1 MIIRNANI
9 LTEKVGLL
17 HGDLK
22 IENGRIAAI
31 HSDLHADGEET
42 FDARGCILIPG
53 LVDIHNHGFFGT
65 EFAAADEEFDKGTEE
80 LAKRGIT
87 TVVPTLRCL
96 PKERLLAAIRNVKKE
111 MVRKPA
117 GAKLGGINM
126 EGPFIS
132 PNKTGSMLKEN
143 LSEPSRA
150 DLEGYLAECEGTLK
164 SMTLAPELPGVVDF
178 IEDILFAGAN
188 ASIGH
193 TCATFEEAKA
203 AADAG
208 ANLATHLYNAM
219 SPFTHRAPGVV
230 GEALLDERLSCELIC
245 DFIHNTPAAI
255 ALAIKNKGY
264 DKIAMISDTGRIS
277 GLGDGE
283 YVIEGKKRIVIGKTC
298 KTENGTI
305 AGSVCDLFYDFK
317 NLVEAGYPL
326 AEVSHMASRNPARLI
341 GLGHDRG
348 TIEIGKAAD
357 LVLLSPSCD
366 VAAVWVDGKRV

>member
-1 MIIRNANI
+1 MIIRNASI

-17 HGDLK
+17 RGDLK

-42 FDARGCILIPG
+42 LDARGNILIPG

-80 LAKRGIT
+80 LAKRGVT
-87 TVVPTLRCL
+87 TVVPTIRCL
-96 PKERLLAAIRNVKKE
+96 PKERMLAAIKNIKKE
-111 MVRKPA
+111 MIRRPN

-126 EGPFIS
+126 EGPFVS

-143 LSEPSRA
+143 LSVPSKK
-150 DLEGYLAECEGTLK
+150 DLEEYLAECDGALK
-164 SMTLAPELPGVVDF
+164 SITLAPELPGVPEL
-178 IEDILFAGAN
+178 IEKILFAGAN
-188 ASIGH
+188 PSIGH
-193 TCATFEEAKA
+193 TCATFEEARA

-208 ANLATHLYNAM
+208 ANLVTHLFKAM

-230 GEALLDERLSCELIC
+230 GEALLDDRLSCELIC
-245 DFIHNTPAAI
+245 DFVHNTPAAI

-283 YVIEGKKRIVIGKTC
+283 YVIEGKKRIVCGKSC

-317 NLVEAGYPL
+317 NLLTAGYPL

-341 GLGHDRG
+341 GLDYDRG
-348 TIEIGKAAD
+348 TIEVGKAAD
-357 LVLLSPSCD
+357 LVLLSPSFD
-366 VAAVWVDGKRV
+366 AVAVWVDGKRV

>member
-1 MIIRNANI
+1 MIIRNASI

-17 HGDLK
+17 RGDLK

-42 FDARGCILIPG
+42 LDARGNILIPG

-65 EFAAADEEFDKGTEE
+65 EFASADEEFDKGTEE
-80 LAKRGIT
+80 LAKRGVT
-87 TVVPTLRCL
+87 TVVPTIRCL
-96 PKERLLAAIRNVKKE
+96 PKERMLAAIKNIKKE
-111 MVRKPA
+111 MVRKPN

-126 EGPFIS
+126 EGPFVS

-143 LSEPSRA
+143 LSVPSKK
-150 DLEGYLAECEGTLK
+150 DLEEYLAECDGALK
-164 SMTLAPELPGVVDF
+164 SITLAPELPGVPEL
-178 IEDILFAGAN
+178 IEEILFAGAN
-188 ASIGH
+188 PSIGH
-193 TCATFEEAKA
+193 TCATFEEARA

-208 ANLATHLYNAM
+208 ANLVTHLFNAM

-230 GEALLDERLSCELIC
+230 GEALLDDRLSCELIC
-245 DFIHNTPAAI
+245 DFVHNTPAAI

-283 YVIEGKKRIVIGKTC
+283 YVIEGKKRIVIGKSC

-317 NLVEAGYPL
+317 NLLTAGYPL

-341 GLGHDRG
+341 GLDYDRG
-348 TIEIGKAAD
+348 TIEVGKAAD
-357 LVLLSPSCD
+357 LVLLSPSFD
-366 VAAVWVDGKRV
+366 AVAVWVDGKRV